1 VPCLLYSHETKIFY
15 SNNYAYCQAGTSML
29 MTEGPSLGDSA
40 TDQDTYLSFGMPSA
54 LNFRGL
60 VGVRN
65 KKRTDFLYGN
75 GSDPC
80 QFDIETDMP
89 KKKGYCGKL
98 WEKSSYL
105 GMSHAIIQRYMNR
118 DRESLVAAGSPRDDL
133 YGLVR
138 FFTITYDAQFGG
150 AVTRRL
156 NQVLTGPS
164 AGSYFGFSIVSCD
177 VNGDKMPD
185 LIVGAPY
192 YSRKHEPN
200 SGAIY
205 VYLNSKE
212 KVEKSH
218 SLNLF
223 IFR

>member
-1 VPCLLYSHETKIFY
+1 
-15 SNNYAYCQAGTSML
+15 ML

-75 GSDPC
+75 GSDLC
-80 QFDIETDMP
+80 QFDIETDLP
-89 KKKGYCGKL
+89 KKKGHCGQL
-98 WEKSSYL
+98 WDKSSYL

-118 DRESLVAAGSPRDDL
+118 EKESLVAAGAPRDDL
-133 YGLVR
+133 FGLVR

-150 AVTRRL
+150 PVTRRL
-156 NQVLTGPS
+156 TQVLRGPS

-177 VNGDKMPD
+177 VNGDKLAD
-185 LIVGAPY
+185 LIVSAPY
-192 YSRKHEPN
+192 FSRKYEPN
-200 SGAIY
+200 LGAIY

-212 KVEKSH
+212 KVIYPFLFVYFLTFNF
-218 SLNLF
+218 LNLGK
-223 IFR
+223 ILK